1 MEEKLVIG
9 RSDKVDLPELQIS
22 DLDAKI
28 DTGAYS
34 SAIHYHHAE
43 VIEKAGKKLLR
54 FTLLDPSHPE
64 HHGME
69 FEVEH
74 FDEREVKSSF
84 GDTESRYVI
93 HTDIQ
98 IFGTTYHTDISL
110 SNRGNLKFPL
120 LLGRQL
126 LSQGFI
132 VDVNLENL
140 SFNQKIADNA

>member
-28 DTGAYS
+28 DTGAFS

-43 VIEKAGKKLLR
+43 VLDKNGKKILR
-54 FTLLDPSHPE
+54 FSLLDPSHPE

-69 FEVEH
+69 FEVER

-84 GDTESRYVI
+84 GDIESRFVI
-93 HTDIQ
+93 HTDIR
-98 IFGTTYHTDISL
+98 IFGRTYQTDISL

-126 LSQGFI
+126 LSQGFV

-140 SFNQKIADNA
+140 SFNQKLVR